1 MEFLSLFIIYLSF
14 QSNLVC
20 ANEITNF
27 ENDLSCKKYENCLSS
42 DQLKMEENFALNR
55 DLTSAIKIYKEQGF
69 VLLQASTLEE
79 AKYLIEQVI

>member
-14 QSNLVC
+14 QSNLVF
-20 ANEITNF
+20 ANEDTNF
-27 ENDLSCKKYENCLSS
+27 DNDLSCKKEEICPSS
-42 DQLKMEENFALNR
+42 GQVRIEENFALKYN
-55 DLTSAIKIYKEQGF
+55 LTSSKLIYKEQGF